1 MVASLAVPIRRL
13 TPENVVAMVEAGIL
27 DEDDRL
33 ELVDGVLIEMSPVGN
48 AHEVVKENLNWYF
61 SHEASHRVR
70 VESMFLY
77 PGGYVLPDLQVALAF
92 PGGEELPHFSPP
104 LVVEIAQSSHARDRE
119 KAAIYAERGVPEYWI
134 VDVIDRI
141 VVVHRE
147 PADAGYASVTEHQT
161 GVIVPLIDAPPLALS
176 TLFGPKS

>member
-1 MVASLAVPIRRL
+1 MVQ
-13 TPENVVAMVEAGIL
+13 AGIL

-33 ELVDGVLIEMSPVGN
+33 ELVDGVLVEMSPVGN
-48 AHEVVKENLNWYF
+48 AHEVVKERLNWYF
-61 SHEASHRVR
+61 GHEASHRVR

-92 PGGEELPHFSPP
+92 PTGDDLPRVAPP

-134 VDVIDRI
+134 VDVIDQV

-147 PADAGYASVTEHQT
+147 PADTDYASVTEHRT
-161 GVIVPLIDAPPLALS
+161 GVIVPLIDAPPLALP
-176 TLFGPKS
+176 TLFGPGS